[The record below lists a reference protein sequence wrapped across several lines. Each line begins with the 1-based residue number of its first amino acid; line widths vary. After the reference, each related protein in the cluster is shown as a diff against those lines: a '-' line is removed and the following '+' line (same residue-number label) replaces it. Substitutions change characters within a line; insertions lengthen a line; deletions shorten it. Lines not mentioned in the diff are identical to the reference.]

1 MSLDISVLDQSTS
14 GAGAPGSVSPA
25 ADLRRMQLQRIRQA
39 CRQLFGIPDY
49 DRYLTHVRA
58 NHPGEP
64 ILSER
69 EFHAL
74 AIDRR
79 YGGMSARCC

>member
-1 MSLDISVLDQSTS
+1 MSLDTSVQRQSPTD
-14 GAGAPGSVSPA
+14 AATPGSISPA
-25 ADLRRMQLQRIRQA
+25 FDLRRMHMQKIRQA

-49 DRYLTHVRA
+49 DRYLAHVRA
-58 NHPGEP
+58 NHPDEP

-79 YGGMSARCC
+79 YGGMSPRCC

>member
-1 MSLDISVLDQSTS
+1 MRMDTSVLGRSTADT
-14 GAGAPGSVSPA
+14 GAPA
-25 ADLRRMQLQRIRQA
+25 ADLRSTQLKRIRQA

-49 DRYLTHVRA
+49 DRYVAHVRT

-69 EFHAL
+69 EFHVL

-79 YGGMSARCC
+79 YGRMSPRCC